1 MPSGTEE
8 ICYFSCQALYASFIV
23 RLLSW

>member
-8 ICYFSCQALYASFIV
+8 ICYFSCQA
-23 RLLSW
+23 R